1 MHKDQKQ
8 NCYLSV
14 TMKKFIKLM
23 LYIIG
28 IIVLLFVGFILYI
41 TLSDYRPD
49 KIETL
54 FSVDEVNQL
63 SPVKQDTFEL
73 ISWNIGY
80 AGLGAEMDFFYDG
93 GKKVRPTK
101 EFARKYLDGI
111 KNFIRSRDFDY
122 WLFQE
127 VDVNSKR
134 SYGMNEVEEIEALF
148 ANYPN
153 AFTINYKVPFVPV
166 PVTEPMG
173 KVKGGMMTLSRHTP
187 SEVTRFAYP
196 LIASWPNRLF
206 LLDRCF
212 ILSRTKLASGKDLV
226 VMNTHNSAYVYDS
239 TLRDK
244 EFQIIKDKML
254 EEFGKGNYVI
264 AGGDWNAN
272 PIHFKPFGD
281 YNGHVFVE
289 SEVKMNPVLMPDN
302 WQWAFDATAP
312 TNRNNNK
319 AFVKGENGT
328 TCLDY
333 FIVSPNV
340 EILKTQTIDLNFEN
354 SDHNPVYLKVRLK

>member
-1 MHKDQKQ
+1 M
-8 NCYLSV
+8 V
-14 TMKKFIKLM
+14 WIVV
-23 LYIIG
+23 II
-28 IIVLLFVGFILYI
+28 ILLFGGFILYI
-41 TLSDYRPD
+41 TLSDYKPD
-49 KIETL
+49 RVISLVSDPELSQTL
-54 FSVDEVNQL
+54 
-63 SPVKQDTFEL
+63 PIKQDTFEL

-93 GKKVRPTK
+93 GKKVRPSK
-101 EFARKYLDGI
+101 ELGRKYLDGI
-111 KNFIRSRDFDY
+111 KHFIRSHNIDY
-122 WLFQE
+122 WLLQE
-127 VDVNSKR
+127 IDVNSKR
-134 SYGMNEVEEIEALF
+134 SHGMNEVEEIEALLP
-148 ANYPN
+148 NYQN
-153 AFTINYKVPFVPV
+153 AFVINYKVPFVPV

-173 KVKGGMMTLSRHTP
+173 KVKGGMMTFSRFAP
-187 SEVTRFAYP
+187 SEVTRYAYP

-212 ILSRTKLASGKDLV
+212 ILSRTKLASGNDLV
-226 VMNTHNSAYVYDS
+226 VLNTHNSAYVYDS

-254 EEFGKGNYVI
+254 EEFAKGNYVV

-272 PIHFKPFGD
+272 PIHFKPFGE

-289 SEVKMNPVLMPDN
+289 SEVKMSPVLLPTD

-340 EILKTQTIDLNFEN
+340 EILKTETFDLNFEN
-354 SDHNPVYLKVRLK
+354 SDHNPVYLKIRLN

>member
-1 MHKDQKQ
+1 
-8 NCYLSV
+8 
-14 TMKKFIKLM
+14 MKKVIKSM
-23 LYIIG
+23 VW
-28 IIVLLFVGFILYI
+28 IIVIFLLAFGGFVLYI
-41 TLSDYRPD
+41 TLADYKPD
-49 KIETL
+49 NVISLVSVSET
-54 FSVDEVNQL
+54 SQAT
-63 SPVKQDTFEL
+63 PVKHDTFEL
-73 ISWNIGY
+73 VSWNIGY

-101 EFARKYLDGI
+101 EMGRKYLDGI
-111 KNFIRSRDFDY
+111 KKFIGDQDIDY

-127 VDVNSKR
+127 IDVKSKR
-134 SYGMNEVEEIEALF
+134 SHGMNEVEEIESLF
-148 ANYPN
+148 PKYHN
-153 AFTINYKVPFVPV
+153 AFTINYLVPFVPV
-166 PVTEPMG
+166 PLTEPMG
-173 KVKGGMMTLSRHTP
+173 HVKGGMMTSSRFLP
-187 SEVTRFAYP
+187 IEVTRYAYP

-226 VMNTHNSAYVYDS
+226 VLNTHNSAYVYDS

-254 EEFGKGNYVI
+254 EEYAKGNFVV

-272 PIHFKPFGD
+272 PVYFEPKDNF
-281 YNGHVFVE
+281 NGHRFVK
-289 SEVKMNPVLMPDN
+289 SEVQMNPALFPEN
-302 WQWAFDATAP
+302 WQWAFDASAP

-319 AFVKGENGT
+319 AFEKGENGT

-340 EILKTQTIDLNFEN
+340 EILNLETIDLNFEN
-354 SDHNPVYLKVRLK
+354 SDHNPVYLKIRVK